1 MTGPRLGR
9 RHAVA
14 SLIRQSFRQAWGVG
28 RGGRAKVVPIVLG
41 GIATVPAV
49 VALGFLAL
57 ARQLGGVNVDGVS
70 PIRYETYYPLIA
82 QVVFLFAAAQAPEL
96 LGRDL
101 RHRVLALYFSRAIE
115 REDYALGKLVAL
127 AGAMLVLILFPQTL
141 VLLGRTLLSADLVQ
155 GLLDQLPSVPAIV
168 GQAVLTA
175 GFLGALGL
183 AIACWTPRRSYATVA
198 IFAVVIVPLI
208 AVAAIDGLSGPG
220 PRRLRLVAQPGRRAR
235 GIERV
240 LLRPERRGSG
250 RGVDAERRVR
260 RRGHR
265 PHRAL
270 RGRARLALPA
280 ARTVSAPPRGPAWGQ
295 PAMDPSRSPARG
307 ADVVLPAEA
316 PILLDAVSRW
326 YGNVVAVNDVS
337 FAVGPGITGLLGPN
351 GAGKSTILGT

>member
-1 MTGPRLGR
+1 MTADAVGQVVAAGSAGGSIYDLGYRGYAGPRLGR

-57 ARQLGGVNVDGVS
+57 ARQLGGVNVEGVS

-208 AVAAIDGLSGPG
+208 AVAAIDGLSGPDLAGYASLLSPADVLAGSNAFFYGQSVAG
-220 PRRLRLVAQPGRRAR
+220 PEGASMPSVAYVVAGIVLTGLCAGVLVWRYRRLEP
-235 GIERV
+235 
-240 LLRPERRGSG
+240 
-250 RGVDAERRVR
+250 
-260 RRGHR
+260 
-265 PHRAL
+265 
-270 RGRARLALPA
+270 
-280 ARTVSAPPRGPAWGQ
+280 
-295 PAMDPSRSPARG
+295 
-307 ADVVLPAEA
+307 
-316 PILLDAVSRW
+316 
-326 YGNVVAVNDVS
+326 
-337 FAVGPGITGLLGPN
+337 
-351 GAGKSTILGT
+351 